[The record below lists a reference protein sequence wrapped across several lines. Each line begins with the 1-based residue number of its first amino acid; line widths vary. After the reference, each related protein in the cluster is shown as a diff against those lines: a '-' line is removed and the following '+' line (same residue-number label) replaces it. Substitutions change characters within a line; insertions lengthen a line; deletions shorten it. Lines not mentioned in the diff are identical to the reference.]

1 MDLADLRTLC
11 ASWLDDVNQGY
22 FTPAQLNVF
31 LNNGQRQVQKI
42 LIQSF
47 ESRYVKCVET
57 QTVASQAFYQ
67 MPTDFLKVN
76 RFLVVLAGTNE
87 TNEEYNDLQYI
98 TPNQENRVEI
108 RSGSPGFYTILNN
121 VFKLLPVP
129 SSTGKILRLYYT
141 YRVTDMTQDTDEPD
155 VPEEY
160 HEMVALY
167 AAVDG
172 FLKDGRQNET
182 LMAKLAEYKKQV
194 QEDAADRNID
204 SARRIVTTQDDFGP
218 IY

>member
-1 MDLADLRTLC
+1 MDLAELRTLC
-11 ASWLDDVNQGY
+11 VSWLDDPNQGY
-22 FTPAQLNVF
+22 FTAAQLNVF
-31 LNNGQRQVQKI
+31 LNNAQRQVQKI

-47 ESRYVKCVET
+47 ESRYVHGVQT
-57 QTVASQAFYQ
+57 STVANQAFYQ
-67 MPTDFLKVN
+67 VPTDFLKVN
-76 RFLVVLAGTNE
+76 RFSVIQAGTNE
-87 TNEEYNDLQYI
+87 ANEDFTDLQYI
-98 TPNQENRVEI
+98 TPNQESRVLV

-121 VFKLLPVP
+121 TFKLLPVP
-129 SSTGKILRLYYT
+129 SQVWTLRLYYT
-141 YRVTDMTQDTDEPD
+141 YRITDMTQDTDEPD

-172 FLKDGRQNET
+172 FLKDGRANET
-182 LMAKLAEYKKQV
+182 LVGKLAEYKKQIE
-194 QEDAADRNID
+194 EDAADRNID

>member
-1 MDLADLRTLC
+1 MDLAALRTLC
-11 ASWLDDVNQGY
+11 VSWLDDPSQGY
-22 FTPAQLNVF
+22 FTPAQMNVF

-47 ESRYVKCVET
+47 ESRYVHGVQT
-57 QTVASQAFYQ
+57 STVANQAFYQ
-67 MPTDFLKVN
+67 VPTDFLKVN
-76 RFLVVLAGTNE
+76 RFSVILAGTNE
-87 TNEEYNDLQYI
+87 TNEDYNDLQYI
-98 TPNQENRVEI
+98 TPNQESRILV
-108 RSGSPGFYTILNN
+108 RTGAPGFYTILNN
-121 VFKLLPVP
+121 MFKILPIPPQVY
-129 SSTGKILRLYYT
+129 TLRLYYT
-141 YRVTDMTQDTDEPD
+141 YRITDMVLDTDIPD

-160 HEMVALY
+160 QEMVALY

>member
-11 ASWLDDVNQGY
+11 VSWLDDPSEGY
-22 FTPAQLNVF
+22 FTAAQLNVF
-31 LNNGQRQVQKI
+31 LNNAQRQVQKL

-47 ESRYVKCVET
+47 ESRYVKGVQT
-57 QTVASQAFYQ
+57 TTVANQAFYQ
-67 MPTDFLKVN
+67 VPTDFLKVN
-76 RFLVVLAGTNE
+76 RFSVILSGTNE
-87 TNEEYNDLQYI
+87 TNEQYIDLQYI
-98 TPNQENRVEI
+98 TPNQENRVLV
-108 RSGSPGFYTILNN
+108 RSGSSEFYTILNN
-121 VFKLLPVP
+121 MFKVLPVP
-129 SSTGKILRLYYT
+129 SSAWTLRLYYT

-172 FLKDGRQNET
+172 FLKDGRANET
-182 LMAKLAEYKKQV
+182 LMAKLAEYKKQLA
-194 QEDAADRNID
+194 EDAADRNID